1 MTNVAPALLSSAR
14 NGFRSGFARNASQSA
29 HPHFWNRLVGAWCPS
44 VGIQGRRLE
53 DFSGRGNHG
62 LFSTNMNL
70 DAWVPGPQGFVLRYD
85 GTDDWITLG
94 VGLLNLNTDFT
105 ISAWVCIDD
114 ITHNAYSVIGN
125 SVGSDQTKSYSML
138 LHRDDRNG
146 WTWQSDTGP
155 GGAVFT
161 TSPTIDATAL
171 KWHHVVFTRNQSFGT
186 FGLLQD
192 GRLVVGDNTNPN
204 FSNPVDGTW
213 GLGCY
218 DAINGVLLMK
228 GWIGDV
234 FLWNRNMLV
243 REMSQLYEGAHPLI
257 PSSDMS
263 VYFTRMFSLATVT
276 TDAPSGV
283 TLSTATS
290 GGNVTSDGN
299 DPVTARGV
307 CWSLSADPTVADS
320 HTTDGTGTGTFVSS
334 ITGLSNNMTYHVRA
348 YATNSRGTSYGS
360 DTSFETVVA
369 GGNSSRLLLL
379 GDLM

>member
-1 MTNVAPALLSSAR
+1 MGT
-14 NGFRSGFARNASQSA
+14 
-29 HPHFWNRLVGAWCPS
+29 
-44 VGIQGRRLE
+44 
-53 DFSGRGNHG
+53 
-62 LFSTNMNL
+62 
-70 DAWVPGPQGFVLRYD
+70 DAWVPTPNGLVLRYD

-114 ITHNAYSVIGN
+114 ITHNAYSVVGN

-138 LHRDDRNG
+138 MHRDDRNG

-155 GGAVFT
+155 GGAVLT
-161 TSPTIDATAL
+161 TSPSRDATAL
-171 KWHHVVFTRNQSFGT
+171 KWHHVAMTRNQSLGT
-186 FGLLQD
+186 FAILQD
-192 GRLVVGDNTNPN
+192 GLQVVGDNTNPN

-213 GLGCY
+213 GIGCY

-243 REMSQLYEGAHPLI
+243 REMAMLYEGAHPLTPASNISVFFSI
-257 PSSDMS
+257 P
-263 VYFTRMFSLATVT
+263 FSTPTVT
-276 TDAPSGV
+276 TASVSGV
-283 TLSTATS
+283 TLSTAEC
-290 GGNVTSDGN
+290 GGEVVSDGN

-320 HTTDGTGTGTFVSS
+320 HTTDGSGEGSFTSS
-334 ITGLSNNMTYHVRA
+334 LTGLSNNQTYHVRA

-360 DTSFETVVA
+360 ENTFETVVA
-369 GGNSSRLLLL
+369 GGGGSRMLLLD
-379 GDLM
+379 GLM